1 MTSLGLDREV
11 IDGGTYRRTVEA
23 FRSAGIL
30 LPTFAQLAAPRTLP
44 AGTRAALREG
54 VQADAADPRNL
65 FRVHWYNDL
74 RRTGQAAVPVH
85 ILLPNELTGVDAKI
99 VVALGDLFPMIR
111 AHKVLAAY
119 GCLAPRIITGAFD
132 PTADRAVW
140 PSTGNYCRGGVAI
153 SRLMGCR
160 GVAVLPEGMSRERFA
175 WLEDWVTD
183 PGDIIRTP
191 GTESNVKEIY
201 DTCAELEKDKENVII
216 NQFSEF
222 PNYLIHYY
230 CTGAAFDAVFKHLK
244 SANKNYR
251 LAGFVAATGSAGT
264 LAAGDRL
271 KELYG
276 TKIVAVEALECPTML
291 NNGYGEHNI
300 QGIGDKH
307 IPLIHNIMNTDV
319 VAAVSDGASDALNL
333 LFAHDV
339 GRKYLVKRKKV
350 DPEMVQMFD
359 NIGLSGFGNIVAAIK
374 LARRFDYGAND
385 VIMTV
390 ATDSAAMYDSE
401 RQAYRARHYAQG
413 FDEVDAG
420 ELFGRY
426 LGGIADDHVLE
437 LTSVERKR
445 IFNLGYYTWVEQQG
459 VSIDDFDRRKSQDF
473 WRGLVD
479 TIPAWD
485 RLIEDFNDE
494 VSGANA

>member
-1 MTSLGLDREV
+1 MSLFIQPEIVDRNRRRAA
-11 IDGGTYRRTVEA
+11 IDRLRH
-23 FRSAGIL
+23 AGIQ
-30 LPTFAQLAAPRTLP
+30 LPTWSEL
-44 AGTRAALREG
+44 
-54 VQADAADPRNL
+54 ADPGEIEPQRSLAHVDPNSPEAANL
-65 FRVHWYNDL
+65 WRVHWFNSADQKSL
-74 RRTGQAAVPVH
+74 IDVPGYVV
-85 ILLPNELTGVDAKI
+85 LPAELTGVRAPI
-99 VVALGDLFPMIR
+99 VVLLGCRFPMIG

-119 GCLAPRIITGAFD
+119 ACLVPRLVTGQFD
-132 PTADRAVW
+132 PTSNRAVW

-153 SRLMGCR
+153 SRILGCR
-160 GVAVLPEGMSRERFA
+160 GTAVLPAGMSRERFD
-175 WLEDWVTD
+175 WLARWVGD
-183 PGDIIRTP
+183 PSDIVRTP

-201 DTCAELEKDKENVII
+201 DACAELEKNKQNVII

-244 SANKNYR
+244 SSNKNYR
-251 LAGFVAATGSAGT
+251 LAGFVAATGSSGT
-264 LAAGDRL
+264 IAAGDFL
-271 KELYG
+271 KRRHG
-276 TKIVAVEALECPTML
+276 AKIAAVEALECPTML

-307 IPLIHNIMNTDV
+307 IPLIHNVMNTDV
-319 VAAVSDGASDALNL
+319 VIAVSDAATDALNL
-333 LFAHDV
+333 LFADDV
-339 GRKYLVKRKKV
+339 GRKYLVKRKKF
-350 DPEMVQMFD
+350 DPEMVRMFD
-359 NIGLSGFGNIVAAIK
+359 NVGLSGFANIVAAIK
-374 LARRFDYGAND
+374 LARHFDYGAND

-420 ELFGRY
+420 ELFGSY
-426 LGGIADDHVLE
+426 LGSIVDDHVLE
-437 LTSVERKR
+437 LTYGERKR